1 MMMKLFDDRSSLLP
15 PVSTNSEFERGPL
28 DLHLSQLDTAVSNLC
43 LKISVVRVKPG
54 QETEEEILGA
64 VAVFIL

>member
-1 MMMKLFDDRSSLLP
+1 M
-15 PVSTNSEFERGPL
+15 STNSEFERGPL